1 MHLGSTVFDIL
12 AGAAGTLAP
21 ADASVHE
28 ICSRDE
34 QIYFQVCFS
43 KTQPG
48 LPSGGKPLAALQMVL
63 QPDAQCK
70 SSRFGNSKTV
80 KVKLCGHCTVH
91 FEAAQETYTV
101 ELPSIF
107 IKDMQTPLKTCGLS
121 GALLLL
127 FAGCLSTETPQT
139 FDIHSRP

>member
-1 MHLGSTVFDIL
+1 MDLVSTVFDIL

-28 ICSRDE
+28 ICSTDE

-48 LPSGGKPLAALQMVL
+48 LPSGCKPLAALQMVL

-70 SSRFGNSKTV
+70 SSRFGSSKAV
-80 KVKLCGHCTVH
+80 KIKLCGHCTMH
-91 FEAAQETYTV
+91 LETAQETYTI

-107 IKDMQTPLKTCGLS
+107 IKDLQTPLKTCGLS
-121 GALLLL
+121 GKLHLL
-127 FAGCLSTETPQT
+127 FVGCLSK
-139 FDIHSRP
+139 